1 MTDFISLKTAD
12 NATIAA
18 YVAKPA
24 GTPKGAVVVCQE
36 IFGVNNHIRNVT
48 QRFAAE
54 GYLAIAPALFDRV
67 EKNVEL
73 GYDQAGMQA
82 GIALMK
88 QASID
93 TALVDIAAA
102 AAHVKPAGKAAIVGF
117 CWGGTLAWAAA
128 CRTDLFS
135 AAVAYYGGGIG
146 NLLDEQ
152 PRCPVIAHFGNQDQ
166 SIPMETVEKFKA
178 AHPTVPVHVY
188 DAGHGFN
195 CDERG
200 SYNAAAADLARG
212 RTLAFLKEKIG

>member
-12 NATIAA
+12 GATISAF
-18 YVAKPA
+18 VAKPA
-24 GTPKGAVVVCQE
+24 GTPRGAVVVCQE
-36 IFGVNNHIRNVT
+36 IFGINNHIRNVT
-48 QRFAAE
+48 SRYAAE

-73 GYDQAGMQA
+73 AYDQAGMQA

-88 QASID
+88 QSGID
-93 TALVDIAAA
+93 TALADITAA
-102 AAHVKPAGKAAIVGF
+102 AAHVKNAGKIAIVGF

-128 CRTDLFS
+128 CRTDLF
-135 AAVAYYGGGIG
+135 AASVAYYGGGIG
-146 NLLDEQ
+146 NMLEEK

-178 AHPTVPVHVY
+178 AQPDVPVHVY

-195 CDERG
+195 CDERA
-200 SYNAAAADLARG
+200 SYNAAAAELARS
-212 RTLAFLKEKIG
+212 RTLAFLKDKIG